1 MLDVQDMS
9 RIQHDVLSL
18 GAQAILGSARRVQS
32 SHPLAPQAMALLRH
46 FDGQMTLDSA
56 AAAVL
61 NVWAHELT
69 QELVAP
75 RIGYAR
81 FATLYGKRHFRSG
94 VEGMVA
100 RQDAFWCSQGC
111 DRAMASAMDKALS
124 RLVVELG
131 PDPARWRWGDLHPA
145 ISSHRPFGKIAVLQ
159 RLFDQQ
165 VPSAG
170 DLFTVNVG
178 QYWANERQQSFASRH
193 AASMRAIYDLADLEQ
208 SRFIYQT
215 GQSGHPASTRSRNMA
230 PLWASGRYLPLQMQP
245 ASVQHQLVLHP

>member
-193 AASMRAIYDLADLEQ
+193 AASMRAIYDLAQ
-208 SRFIYQT
+208 SDGQFIYQT
-215 GQSGHPASTRSRNMA
+215 GQSGHPFDPRSHDMTSD
-230 PLWASGRYLPLQMQP
+230 WAGQSYRPLQQQP
-245 ASVQHQLVLHP
+245 AQLRHRLVLQP